1 MNKMTDVTYLD
12 KYLEGLPKI
21 ETTNYE
27 DAFKILCLSDNVMS
41 SLHLR

>member
-21 ETTNYE
+21 ETTNYK
-27 DAFKILCLSDNVMS
+27 DAFVFHIK
-41 SLHLR
+41 